1 MYHFPS
7 EMVFIYI
14 LISFSYLSTLYIE
27 VMYMDDILKLIG
39 ERLKIIRKA
48 RGLTQEEL
56 AEKADLQHTLIGL
69 AERGE
74 RNISLLTLQKILNG
88 LEISPV
94 SLFNYE
100 DIEEMNNV
108 LNEDRLLGKYKALIK
123 NRSYDE
129 KELIFKLA
137 SEIFKYNDSKKML

>member
-1 MYHFPS
+1 
-7 EMVFIYI
+7 
-14 LISFSYLSTLYIE
+14 
-27 VMYMDDILKLIG
+27 MDDILKLIG